1 MKAVLRREYML
12 AALLIAVS
20 LIVVIPIPSHAAPL
34 TQTQPVTINAA
45 GQATRI
51 TDNGLSGSAT
61 LTLKANAYND
71 SNHLLQIQNATGS
84 LQIGSTNY
92 TITNGHG
99 NANKFGDIFL
109 IGDTNPDNGQLFLH
123 GTLKGN
129 SLAFDSPAS
138 RLSSLASLALNGS
151 MTTGTLLQTGPVA
164 ISATSNST
172 VSSMQSNTTL
182 TRNMTLTTSQS
193 NSVAANVTQSTVG
206 NATLA
211 GQGNVTESVTLSRSN
226 STSTSSSS
234 NQTIPYSPVVSSNV
248 TVTMTHTVANIT
260 INHTVTVTVANV
272 TITQTNM
279 TSTVNATA
287 TVTNPSP

>member
-1 MKAVLRREYML
+1 MKAVLRHEYML

-34 TQTQPVTINAA
+34 TQTQPITINAA

-109 IGDTNPDNGQLFLH
+109 IGDTSPDNGQLFLH

-138 RLSSLASLALNGS
+138 RLVLPSLTSAKRLNDH
-151 MTTGTLLQTGPVA
+151 
-164 ISATSNST
+164 
-172 VSSMQSNTTL
+172 
-182 TRNMTLTTSQS
+182 RY
-193 NSVAANVTQSTVG
+193 
-206 NATLA
+206 TLA
-211 GQGNVTESVTLSRSN
+211 NRPRGNQCNIELN
-226 STSTSSSS
+226 S
-234 NQTIPYSPVVSSNV
+234 IFY
-248 TVTMTHTVANIT
+248 
-260 INHTVTVTVANV
+260 
-272 TITQTNM
+272 
-279 TSTVNATA
+279 AT
-287 TVTNPSP
+287 